1 MQRLWFTLLAAAGIL
16 SATPARAQDLRA
28 PRLEIGATFSGIVPL
43 VIMEDGPGIVG
54 GVGPRV
60 TVNVSPRF
68 ALEGLADVLAGL
80 ESYGTTALYQTQL
93 KYALRKARAGRAVSF
108 TVGAAGLAWYYH
120 GPETRVTR
128 PDRSIAVYPA
138 YRRFR
143 VDPPSTFSA
152 GLAREQVF
160 GRHTSSYLA
169 IQGYVGEFG
178 GIALRASVGLSFGIG
193 GYR

>member
-16 SATPARAQDLRA
+16 TATPAGAQDLRT
-28 PRLEIGATFSGIVPL
+28 PRLEIGATFSAIVPI
-43 VIMEDGPGIVG
+43 VIEDGPAVVAGAG
-54 GVGPRV
+54 SRV
-60 TVNVSPRF
+60 TVNVSRRL
-68 ALEGLADVLAGL
+68 AVEGLADILAGL

-93 KYALRKARAGRAVSF
+93 KYAVRKAQAGRAVSF

-120 GPETRVTR
+120 GDETRITR
-128 PDRSIAVYPA
+128 PDRSIAVYPG
-138 YRRFR
+138 YRQFR
-143 VDPPSTFSA
+143 VRPPDTFSA

-160 GRHTSSYLA
+160 GRHASSYLA
-169 IQGYVGEFG
+169 IQGYLGAVG

>member
-16 SATPARAQDLRA
+16 SATPARAQDLRT

-43 VIMEDGPGIVG
+43 VITDGPGIVG

-93 KYALRKARAGRAVSF
+93 KYALRKARAGGVMSF
-108 TVGAAGLAWYYH
+108 TVGAAGLAWYDRVH
-120 GPETRVTR
+120 ETRVTR
-128 PDRSIAVYPA
+128 PDRSIAVYPG
-138 YRRFR
+138 YRQFR
-143 VDPPSTFSA
+143 VRPPDTFSA

-169 IQGYVGEFG
+169 IQGYVGAMG
-178 GIALRASVGLSFGIG
+178 GIALRASVGFSFGIG

>member
-1 MQRLWFTLLAAAGIL
+1 MRRIWFTLLAAAGIL
-16 SATPARAQDLRA
+16 AASPARAQNLRA
-28 PRLEIGATFSGIVPL
+28 PRLEIGATFSGIAPIV
-43 VIMEDGPGIVG
+43 VEDGPRIVA

-60 TVNVSPRF
+60 AVNVSPRL
-68 ALEGLADVLAGL
+68 ALEGLADILAGL
-80 ESYGTTALYQTQL
+80 ESYGITALYQTQL
-93 KYALRKARAGRAVSF
+93 KCAVRKARAGRVVSF
-108 TVGAAGLAWYYH
+108 TVGAAGLAWYGH
-120 GPETRVTR
+120 VHETRVTR
-128 PDRSIAVYPA
+128 PDRSIAVYPG

-152 GLAREQVF
+152 GLAREQIF

-169 IQGYVGEFG
+169 IQGYVGAIG

>member
-1 MQRLWFTLLAAAGIL
+1 MQRLSVTLLAAAGIL
-16 SATPARAQDLRA
+16 SAMPARAQDIRT

-43 VIMEDGPGIVG
+43 VIADGPGIVG

-68 ALEGLADVLAGL
+68 ALEGLADVLGGL
-80 ESYGTTALYQTQL
+80 ESYGTTALYQAQL
-93 KYALRKARAGRAVSF
+93 KYALRKARAGRAMSF
-108 TVGAAGLAWYYH
+108 TVGAAGLAWYDH
-120 GPETRVTR
+120 GDETRITR
-128 PDRSIAVYPA
+128 PDRSIAVYPG

-143 VDPPSTFSA
+143 VRPPDTLSA
-152 GLAREQVF
+152 GLAREEVF

-169 IQGYVGEFG
+169 IQAYFGAIG

>member
-16 SATPARAQDLRA
+16 AATPARAQDLRA
-28 PRLEIGATFSGIVPL
+28 PRLEIGATFSGIVPI
-43 VIMEDGPGIVG
+43 VIADGPAVVA

-68 ALEGLADVLAGL
+68 ALEGLADVLSGL
-80 ESYGTTALYQTQL
+80 ESYGTTALYQAQL
-93 KYALRKARAGRAVSF
+93 KYAVRKAQAGAKLSF
-108 TVGAAGLAWYYH
+108 TVGATGLAWYDH
-120 GPETRVTR
+120 GDETRITR
-128 PDRSIAVYPA
+128 PDRSIAVYPG
-138 YRRFR
+138 YRRVR
-143 VDPPSTFSA
+143 VNPPYTFSA

-160 GRHTSSYLA
+160 ARHTSSYLA
-169 IQGYVGEFG
+169 IQGYVGEV

>member
-1 MQRLWFTLLAAAGIL
+1 MQRLWLTLLAAAGIL
-16 SATPARAQDLRA
+16 AATPARAQDLRT
-28 PRLEIGATFSGIVPL
+28 PRLEIGATFSGIVPM
-43 VIMEDGPGIVG
+43 VIEDGPGVVA
-54 GVGPRV
+54 GVGPRAA
-60 TVNVSPRF
+60 VNVSPRF
-68 ALEGLADVLAGL
+68 ALEGLADILGGL

-93 KYALRKARAGRAVSF
+93 KYALRKAQAGRVVSV
-108 TVGAAGLAWYYH
+108 TVGAAGLAWYH
-120 GPETRVTR
+120 RVHETRVTR
-128 PDRSIAVYPA
+128 PDRSIAVYPG

-143 VDPPSTFSA
+143 VDPPTTFSA

-169 IQGYVGEFG
+169 IQGYVGAVG

>member
-1 MQRLWFTLLAAAGIL
+1 MQRLWFTLLVAAGIL
-16 SATPARAQDLRA
+16 AASPARAQDVR

-43 VIMEDGPGIVG
+43 VIEDGPGVVA
-54 GVGPRV
+54 GVGPRAA
-60 TVNVSPRF
+60 VNVSPRI
-68 ALEGLADVLAGL
+68 ALEGLADILGGL

-93 KYALRKARAGRAVSF
+93 KYAVRKAQAGRVVSF
-108 TVGAAGLAWYYH
+108 TVGAAGLAWYH
-120 GPETRVTR
+120 RVHETRVTR
-128 PDRSIAVYPA
+128 PDRSIAVYPG

-143 VDPPSTFSA
+143 VNPPTTFSA

-169 IQGYVGEFG
+169 IQGYVGAVG

>member
-1 MQRLWFTLLAAAGIL
+1 MQRLRFTLLAAAGIL
-16 SATPARAQDLRA
+16 AATPARAQDLRT

-43 VIMEDGPGIVG
+43 VSTDGPGIVG

-68 ALEGLADVLAGL
+68 ALEGLADVLSGL
-80 ESYGTTALYQTQL
+80 ESYGTTVLYQAQL
-93 KYALRKARAGRAVSF
+93 KYAVRKAQAGGVVSF
-108 TVGAAGLAWYYH
+108 TVGAAGLAWYDH
-120 GPETRVTR
+120 GDETRITR
-128 PDRSIAVYPA
+128 PDRSIAVYPG

-143 VDPPSTFSA
+143 VNPPYTFSA

-160 GRHTSSYLA
+160 ARHTSSYLA
-169 IQGYVGEFG
+169 VQAYVGEIG

>member
-1 MQRLWFTLLAAAGIL
+1 MQLRFTLLAAAGIL
-16 SATPARAQDLRA
+16 AATPARAQDLKT

-43 VIMEDGPGIVG
+43 VSADGPGIVG
-54 GVGPRV
+54 GIGPRV

-68 ALEGLADVLAGL
+68 ALEGLADVLSGL

-93 KYALRKARAGRAVSF
+93 KYALRKAPAGRVVSF
-108 TVGAAGLAWYYH
+108 TVGAAGLAWYDH
-120 GPETRVTR
+120 GDETRITR
-128 PDRSIAVYPA
+128 PDRSIAVYPG
-138 YRRFR
+138 YRGFR
-143 VDPPSTFSA
+143 VRPPDTFTA
-152 GLAREQVF
+152 GLAREEVF

-169 IQGYVGEFG
+169 IQGYVGAV